1 MSISMHIQNLDKF
14 YKRFLKILSS
24 NEIMMDGQMNGQK
37 DGMIDIP
44 KTGSQKLS
52 GVSDHARLKPICS
65 VTEII
70 KNAEILCVSSF
81 SIILS
86 RG

>member
-1 MSISMHIQNLDKF
+1 MSISMHIPNLEKS
-14 YKRFLKILSS
+14 YKKFLKILSD
-24 NEIMMDGQMNGQK
+24 NEIITDGRNDRHPKRGYN
-37 DGMIDIP
+37 

-52 GVSDHARLKPICS
+52 GVFDHARLKPICS

-86 RG
+86 RE

>member
-1 MSISMHIQNLDKF
+1 MHIQNLDKL
-14 YKRFLKILSS
+14 YIRFLKILSS
-24 NEIMMDGQMNGQK
+24 NKIMMDGQMNGRT
-37 DGMIDIP
+37 DGMTAYN
-44 KTGSQKLS
+44 KTGLQKLS

-81 SIILS
+81 SSILS

>member
-14 YKRFLKILSS
+14 YKRFLKILSG
-24 NEIMMDGQMNGQK
+24 NEIMTDERNDRHPKRGYN
-37 DGMIDIP
+37 

-52 GVSDHARLKPICS
+52 GDSDHARLKPICS

>member
-14 YKRFLKILSS
+14 YIRFLKILSS
-24 NEIMMDGQMNGQK
+24 NEIMTEGQMNGRT
-37 DGMIDIP
+37 DGMTAYN